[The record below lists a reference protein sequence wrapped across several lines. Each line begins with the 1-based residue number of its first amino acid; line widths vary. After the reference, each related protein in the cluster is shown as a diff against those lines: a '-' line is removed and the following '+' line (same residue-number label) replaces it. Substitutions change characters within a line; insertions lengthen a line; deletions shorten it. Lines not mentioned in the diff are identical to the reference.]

1 MEIDVTQR
9 HYMIVDVSN
18 LLHRTFY
25 VHTQQEFDL
34 ITAAAYKST
43 FLTLNKYY
51 KDFAPNKIV
60 LAFDDH
66 NNWRK
71 KYTASGECVTKR
83 QYKGNRRQNLT
94 PKQYEQYILF
104 LKFIDDFET
113 LLKKHTSIVCIK
125 GDELEA
131 DDIIAGFVE
140 AFAEE
145 HKVTILSQDNDFKQL
160 LRNENV
166 QLVDPATKN
175 IITGVDIDVEYLLFE
190 KFFRGDGT
198 DNVQNAYPGVSTKR
212 IKKAFE
218 DKFELANMLQHK
230 WIDPKD
236 QTEYRVGDLF
246 EENKKLM
253 DLTQQPEHIRDRI
266 FESIEEAFVNQG
278 KYSHFD
284 FLRFLGQYDLKEVSK
299 SVANLI
305 PLLSH

>member
-1 MEIDVTQR
+1 
-9 HYMIVDVSN
+9 MIVDVSN

-25 VHTQQEFDL
+25 VHTTEEFDL

-71 KYTASGECVTKR
+71 KYTANGECVTKR

-94 PKQYEQYILF
+94 PKQHEQYVLF
-104 LKFIDDFET
+104 LKFIDDFEE
-113 LLKKHTSIVCIK
+113 LLKRHTSIVCIK
-125 GDELEA
+125 GKELEA

-145 HKVTILSQDNDFKQL
+145 HKVTILSQDGDFKQL

-166 QLVDPATKN
+166 QLCDPASKN
-175 IITGVDIDVEYLLFE
+175 ITTGKDIDVEYLLFE
-190 KFFRGDGT
+190 KFFRGDAT
-198 DNVQNAYPGVSTKR
+198 DNVQNAYPGVATKR
-212 IKKAFE
+212 IQKAFT

-230 WIDPKD
+230 WKDPKD
-236 QTEYRVGDLF
+236 QTEYKVGDLF
-246 EENKKLM
+246 EENKILM
-253 DLTQQPEHIRDRI
+253 DLRKQPEEIRDRI
-266 FESIEEAFVNQG
+266 FEAIEEAFMNQG

-284 FLRFLGQYDLKEVSK
+284 FLGFLGRYDLKEVSK
-299 SVANLI
+299 SVSNLI

>member
-1 MEIDVTQR
+1 MEIDVTQK

-25 VHTQQEFDL
+25 VHTQEEFSL
-34 ITAAAYKST
+34 ITAMAYKST
-43 FLTLNKYY
+43 FMTLNKYY
-51 KDFAPNKIV
+51 KDFKPNRIV

-94 PKQYEQYILF
+94 PKQHEQYVLF
-104 LKFIDDFET
+104 LHFIDDFEE

-125 GDELEA
+125 GKELEA
-131 DDIIAGFVE
+131 DDVIAGFTE

-145 HKVTILSQDNDFKQL
+145 HKVTILSQDKDFYQL
-160 LRNENV
+160 LRNPNV
-166 QLVDPATKN
+166 QVCDPATKK
-175 IITGVDIDVEYLLFE
+175 ITTREDIDVEYLLFE

-212 IKKAFE
+212 IQKAFT
-218 DKFELANMLQHK
+218 DKFELANMLQHTWK
-230 WIDPKD
+230 DPKD
-236 QTEYRVGDLF
+236 LTTYRVKDLF
-246 EENKKLM
+246 EENKLLM
-253 DLTQQPEHIRDRI
+253 DLSKQPDHIRDRI
-266 FESIEEAFVNQG
+266 FEAIEEAFMNQS

-284 FLRFLGQYDLKEVSK
+284 FLRFLGKYDLKEVSK
-299 SVANLI
+299 NVENLI